1 MKTSLPLRLFA
12 LFGALS
18 WAVLSVANASI
29 QPYPLPDPSLRSP
42 HYKVKLRQGGTE
54 FESPVLFTR
63 AQQIATNPHDD
74 TSWTSFAFEGE
85 VLVRIHASYGPI
97 TQARV
102 LPTSRKVQTQL
113 MEDGSVIFTIKRPG
127 QFAIEINGRLDEHPL
142 LIFADP
148 PETDIPD
155 RNAPNVRWFGPG
167 VYNLGNET
175 QPVAAGEI
183 IYLAPGALVYG
194 LFKGVDAPDVRLT
207 GRGILAG
214 SVYPPNPPN
223 TYTAPHLFE
232 LRGDSDRVRVDG
244 ITFLNS
250 PHYNLLLRG
259 RDHRIS
265 NIKMIAWWFSTD
277 GLGVG
282 AHSIVEE
289 SFFKVS
295 DDTFKLYY
303 DGMIVRRNVV
313 WQMDNGMVFQLSWN
327 LNTNA
332 SGIRV
337 SDIDVIRVEHY
348 RDANN
353 RAVFGSI
360 HGGSAD
366 LSDFVFEDIRI
377 EGPIFRLVKLTAL
390 QTPWSR
396 SPTSGTIHDLHFRNV
411 SVDGPVQQPNEI
423 KTLEDTGRFEDI
435 TFENLIINGKVITGP
450 AQANFDID
458 PNSTSNIRFTP

>member
-1 MKTSLPLRLFA
+1 MKTSLPLHLFA
-12 LFGALS
+12 LFSAFS
-18 WAVLSVANASI
+18 WAVLSVASASI

-42 HYKVKLRQGGTE
+42 HYEVTLTQGDNKSA
-54 FESPVLFTR
+54 SPVLFTR

-74 TSWTSFAFEGE
+74 TSWTSFAFEGA
-85 VLVRIHASYGPI
+85 VTVTVRATAGPV
-97 TQARV
+97 TKARV
-102 LPTSRKVQTQL
+102 LPSSRGITPDL
-113 MEDGSVIFTIKRPG
+113 HSDGSLSFILDRPG
-127 QFAIEINGRLDEHPL
+127 QFAVEINGRLDAHPL

-175 QPVAAGEI
+175 QPVAAGDI

-194 LFKGVDAPDVRLT
+194 LFKGANAPDVQLT

-232 LRGDSDRVRVDG
+232 LRGDSDRVRVEG

-259 RDHRIS
+259 REHHVS
-265 NIKMIAWWFSTD
+265 NIKMIAWWWSTD
-277 GLGVG
+277 GLGIG
-282 AHSIVEE
+282 ADSIVED

-390 QTPWSR
+390 QTSWSR
-396 SPTSGTIHDLHFRNV
+396 SPTSGTIHGLLFRDIEV
-411 SVDGPVQQPNEI
+411 EGPVLQSNEI

-435 TFENLIINGKVITGP
+435 TFENLTIGGKVITAP
-450 AQANFDID
+450 VQANFDID

>member
-1 MKTSLPLRLFA
+1 MKLMRWCWIGMVLLLPAIVSADLF
-12 LFGALS
+12 
-18 WAVLSVANASI
+18 
-29 QPYPLPDPSLRSP
+29 PYPLPDPSLRSP
-42 HYKVKLRQGGTE
+42 HYQITLNHRGQLTDAG
-54 FESPVLFTR
+54 VLFTR
-63 AQQIATNPHDD
+63 AQQIATNPHND
-74 TSWTSFAFEGE
+74 TSWTGFAFSGR
-85 VLVRIHASYGPI
+85 VKVTVSARVGPI
-97 TQARV
+97 NSARV
-102 LPTSRKVQTQL
+102 LPTHRDIKT
-113 MEDGSVIFTIKRPG
+113 MIHPDGTASFVITEPG
-127 QFAIEINGRLDEHPL
+127 QFAVEINGRLDEHPL

-148 PETDIPD
+148 PESDIPE
-155 RNAPNVRWFGPG
+155 RHALNVRWFGPG
-167 VYNLGNET
+167 VYNLGNTPQLVES
-175 QPVAAGEI
+175 GDI

-194 LFKGVDAPDVRLT
+194 LFTGVDAADVRLT

-214 SVYPPNPPN
+214 TPYPPNPPN
-223 TYTAPHLFE
+223 TYTAPHLFQ
-232 LRGDSDRVRVDG
+232 LRGESHRFRADG

-250 PHYNLLLRG
+250 PHYNLLVRG
-259 RDHRIS
+259 RDAHVQ

-282 AHSIVEE
+282 ANSIVED

-303 DGMIVRRNVV
+303 DNMVVRRNVV

-327 LNTNA
+327 LNNDA

-348 RDANN
+348 REANN

-366 LSDFVFEDIRI
+366 LSDYVFKDIRI
-377 EGPIFRLVKLTAL
+377 EGPIWRLVKLTAL

-396 SPTSGTIHDLHFRNV
+396 SPTSGTISDLLFQDITV
-411 SVDGPVQQPNEI
+411 EGPVLQPNEI

-435 TFENLIINGKVITGP
+435 TFENLTIGGTLITDP
-450 AQANFDID
+450 TQANFDID
-458 PNSTSNIRFTP
+458 PNSTSNIKFSP